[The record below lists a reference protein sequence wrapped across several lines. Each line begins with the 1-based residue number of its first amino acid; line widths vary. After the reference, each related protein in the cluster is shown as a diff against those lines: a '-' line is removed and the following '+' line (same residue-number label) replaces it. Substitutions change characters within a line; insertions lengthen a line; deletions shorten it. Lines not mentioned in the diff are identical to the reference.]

1 MPDTKERMKSRRA
14 EAGDEGRAKDA
25 VRKRSQRV
33 EAGDEGRAKDAVRKR
48 SQRVEAGEEGRT
60 KEVASRK
67 KRRRAEAGNKP
78 VDERLR
84 LYRLI
89 KSRAMR
95 LADLDIAADDASLDK
110 LNLDELNDFM
120 KSLDKHLQ
128 RASSHNLL
136 IMIVKRRPKE
146 ARGLALS
153 QGPSCAR
160 NFQRLQ
166 RRTDGES

>member
-1 MPDTKERMKSRRA
+1 MKSRRA
-14 EAGDEGRAKDA
+14 EAGEEGR
-25 VRKRSQRV
+25 
-33 EAGDEGRAKDAVRKR
+33 GKDAVRKR
-48 SQRVEAGEEGRT
+48 SQRVEAGEEGRA
-60 KEVASRK
+60 KEVASHQKRRAEAGDEGRANEVASRK
-67 KRRRAEAGNKP
+67 KRRRAKAGDKP